1 MGEGELGKPL
11 SPQASDLPFPRYAC
25 LLSRNFRFARDP
37 SGMPEG
43 RKYHGRHR
51 IEDQCAIGGAG
62 VPSDHLPTQ
71 TRKIVTRSS
80 GSFAAITGEPGRL
93 PPQIFAALPATRNIR
108 CGCQLMPWSLRYC
121 CFDNM

>member
-1 MGEGELGKPL
+1 MVGKL
-11 SPQASDLPFPRYAC
+11 LPWDYF
-25 LLSRNFRFARDP
+25 LLARDS

-51 IEDQCAIGGAG
+51 IEDHCAIGGAG

-93 PPQIFAALPATRNIR
+93 PPQIFAASPATKNIR
-108 CGCQLMPWSLRYC
+108 CGFQLMPWSPRYG